1 MDKRNRSNLLMLDAI
16 VVKLFQPVVA
26 VTSFVRAGASVD
38 FDLLHSLLVVECW

>member
-1 MDKRNRSNLLMLDAI
+1 MPDAI

-38 FDLLHSLLVVECW
+38 FDLRHWLLVVE